1 MLYIKR
7 QRKPKPSR
15 QIIAHLNK
23 KWLRKGEK
31 KFRTYT
37 SKTSLTLTIPLN
49 QIYSQLNTK
58 SISNPKTPRSRPEK
72 VSIRKMLT

>member
-1 MLYIKR
+1 MAKKR
-7 QRKPKPSR
+7 
-15 QIIAHLNK
+15 
-23 KWLRKGEK
+23 GK

-49 QIYSQLNTK
+49 QIYSQSNTK
-58 SISNPKTPRSRPEK
+58 LISNPKTPRSRPEK